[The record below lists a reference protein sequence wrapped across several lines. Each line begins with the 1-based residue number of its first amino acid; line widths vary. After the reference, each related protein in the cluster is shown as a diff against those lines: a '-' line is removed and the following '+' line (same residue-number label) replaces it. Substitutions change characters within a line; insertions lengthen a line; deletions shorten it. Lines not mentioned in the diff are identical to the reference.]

1 MPVCKNVHSLKQAG
15 VSKEKMAVDFS
26 GMGASFYRKYM
37 FMYKLEGY
45 RELSIEEME
54 EKVKDHFYN
63 TCVDTDHIMNK
74 FLSYKPTTTAAAE
87 ESGPETST
95 AAPTPFRIP
104 PFNPSGWGEKPPCY
118 DPELH
123 LWQTYEDV
131 KGELKEFPGLAA
143 ASPSPSSLGPDQD
156 FPNGWNLGVAA
167 TTVKGEV
174 PEQSESPPRPDVTLP
189 VPAPP
194 RQAVN
199 AEREVPVEQAESLP
213 APSHVT
219 MRFAED
225 PRQDGS
231 ARRECQVEQAEALPA
246 APPVKKDGRGGARK
260 GAGRKPSRCAECI
273 ASQSREPCTH
283 LQK

>member
-1 MPVCKNVHSLKQAG
+1 MTMSVCKNVRSLNQAG
-15 VSKEKMAVDFS
+15 VSKEDMEVDFS

-143 ASPSPSSLGPDQD
+143 ASPSPSTLGPGQD
-156 FPNGWNLGVAA
+156 FPNGRNLGTIPAA
-167 TTVKGEV
+167 NAKRELEEQTREV
-174 PEQSESPPRPDVTLP
+174 EGLPPAPHVTMQ
-189 VPAPP
+189 VPLPP
-194 RQAVN
+194 RQEIAM
-199 AEREVPVEQAESLP
+199 PQ
-213 APSHVT
+213 
-219 MRFAED
+219 MRR
-225 PRQDGS
+225 P
-231 ARRECQVEQAEALPA
+231 
-246 APPVKKDGRGGARK
+246 PPVQTGRSGN
-260 GAGRKPSRCAECI
+260 
-273 ASQSREPCTH
+273 T
-283 LQK
+283 